1 MARQHSLT
9 AGSISR
15 MNPPHLSVHPHG
27 AMQSPDSQLPESPN
41 PQPGLLPGLRSRL
54 KPALPWLM
62 GIVAGAVA
70 VWALQTWRSTGVSGP
85 SPTGTASSVGRAAAG
100 ADSPRHP
107 GSSASLP
114 EAATGGHDLAAAAT
128 ASAAPQGD
136 TGERPDRAP
145 GQEIADKSAGP
156 LRIIAEPA
164 TLRVWSNTAVRLR
177 VEVLQDV
184 EFDKFIWHFED
195 GSAAVQG
202 MEVEHTFA
210 ESVRDRHVTVEGVRR
225 GQPAVV
231 ATRRLAV
238 ERLEVVPLDGGE
250 GEVKTPAKRGT
261 RLLVVVAASGEEICQ
276 AVAAAAAQAQV
287 DAVVAVGEPPDIDAL
302 EVHLGQVAPAVPLLR
317 WSIEPPGDG
326 QQEKILEPVKDPN
339 QQVTDVQIGDKS
351 SGVFAIGDLALVA
364 IDTRGETV
372 GEPELKRAKQAMT
385 AASAYPGTLLL
396 TARPLTLLRDGEL
409 IADRAYRIYEHALR
423 QAVTAVVSATS
434 EVFYDGRFGGLAL
447 VAVGRARLESCP
459 RLTGQDACQQPSV
472 TLLELGEKKRLQVL
486 HLMAPTFTVPAQ
498 SRDLPAEVG
507 KVRR

>member
-1 MARQHSLT
+1 
-9 AGSISR
+9 
-15 MNPPHLSVHPHG
+15 
-27 AMQSPDSQLPESPN
+27 MQPTDSQLPESSN
-41 PQPGLLPGLRSRL
+41 QPSSMGNRLRSV
-54 KPALPWLM
+54 LPWLV
-62 GIVAGAVA
+62 GVVVGAAA
-70 VWALQTWRSTGVSGP
+70 VWGLQNWRSTKDLSP
-85 SPTGTASSVGRAAAG
+85 SQAGSAAPGGRAGPGLDSAG
-100 ADSPRHP
+100 RAD
-107 GSSASLP
+107 GSAN
-114 EAATGGHDLAAAAT
+114 LAAAAT
-128 ASAAPQGD
+128 SSAGEGLGQAPTETAD
-136 TGERPDRAP
+136 RPDARGDRPDQAL
-145 GQEIADKSAGP
+145 GVGLADKAMGP
-156 LRIIAEPA
+156 LRILADPA

-177 VEVLQDV
+177 VEVLQDI
-184 EFDKFIWHFED
+184 EFEKFIWHFED

-210 ESVRDRHVTVEGVRR
+210 ESVRDRHVTVEGIRR

-238 ERLEVVPLDGGE
+238 ERLEVVPLDGSE
-250 GEVKTPAKRGT
+250 GAVATPAKHGT
-261 RLLVVVAASGEEICQ
+261 RLLIAVAASGEEICQ

-317 WSIEPPGDG
+317 WSIEPPADG
-326 QQEKILEPVKDPN
+326 QQEKNLELIKDPN

-351 SGVFAIGDLALVA
+351 TGVLAIGDLALVA

-447 VAVGRARLESCP
+447 VAVGRSRLESCP

-472 TLLELGEKKRLQVL
+472 TLIELGDKKRLKVI
-486 HLMAPTFTVPAQ
+486 HLLAPTFTVPAQ